1 MERETLQ
8 QRTGFAG
15 SLKEYVD
22 VMLKQIKEQVGDK
35 RVLCAL
41 SGGVDSSVCAALVH
55 KAVGD
60 QLVCIFVDHGLM
72 RKGEPEMVARVFGQ
86 QFHMNLITIDA
97 VDRFLDKLAGEEDP
111 EKKRKIIGEE
121 FIRVFEEESTKLG
134 KIDYLVQGTIYPD
147 ILESQSDKGVVKS
160 HHNVGGLPEDFDFD
174 LVEPV
179 KYLFKDEV
187 REVGEILGLPYE
199 QVWRQPFPG
208 PGLGVRVV
216 GAITRDKVRIVR
228 ESDAIF
234 RDEIKEAGLD
244 REIWQYFTV
253 CPGTKSVGVADGCRT
268 YGQAVVLRAILST
281 DAMAAEVAKLP
292 YDLLE
297 KITLRITS
305 EVEGVNRVM
314 YDITPKP
321 PGTIEWE

>member
-1 MERETLQ
+1 VERETLQ

-15 SLKEYVD
+15 TLEEYVD
-22 VMLKQIKEQVGDK
+22 VMLQQVKEQVGDK

-41 SGGVDSSVCAALVH
+41 SGGVDSAVCAALVH

-72 RKGEPEMVARVFGQ
+72 RKGEPEMVSRIFAD
-86 QFHMNLITIDA
+86 QFHMKLISIDA
-97 VDRFLDKLAGEEDP
+97 ADRFLDKLAGEEDP

-121 FIRVFEEESTKLG
+121 FIRVFEEEAKKLG
-134 KIDYLVQGTIYPD
+134 QIDYLVQGTIYPD

-160 HHNVGGLPEDFDFD
+160 HHNVGGLPEDFDFE

-187 REVGEILGLPYE
+187 RRVGEILGLPHE

-234 RDEIKEAGLD
+234 REEIKNAGLD

-253 CPGTKSVGVADGCRT
+253 CPGTKSVGVVDGRRT

-281 DAMAAEVAKLP
+281 DAMAAKVATLP
-292 YDLLE
+292 YELLE
-297 KITLRITS
+297 KVALRITS